1 MIMTV
6 GESIITIMVVVLG
19 TILTRFLPF
28 MIFPF
33 NKKPPAYIQYLG
45 EVLPYAVIGMLVIY
59 CLKDIPTADLKYGV
73 SEIIGVLS
81 VAVIHIWKKNS
92 LLSMASG
99 TIIYMLVIQIFIG

>member
-6 GESIITIMVVVLG
+6 EQSIITIMVVVLG
-19 TILTRFLPF
+19 TMLTRFLPF
-28 MIFPF
+28 MIFPS
-33 NKKPPAYIQYLG
+33 NKKPPTYIQYLG

-59 CLKDIPTADLKYGV
+59 CLKDIPTESLKYGV
-73 SEIIGVLS
+73 SEIIGVLI

-99 TIIYMLVIQIFIG
+99 TIIYMLVVQIFMG